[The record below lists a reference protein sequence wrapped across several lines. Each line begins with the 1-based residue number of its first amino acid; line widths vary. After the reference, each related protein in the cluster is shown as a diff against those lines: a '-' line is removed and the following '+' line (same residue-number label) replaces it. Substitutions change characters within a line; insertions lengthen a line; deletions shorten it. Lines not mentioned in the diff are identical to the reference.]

1 VHAAEAVHG
10 DLGRIRQ
17 GDCAIVLSNSG
28 ETAEIVGLLPALSE
42 MEIPVIG
49 ITSRPSSRLG
59 QEADVVLELGTTEE
73 ACPLGLAPS
82 TSTTAMLA
90 LGDALALVVSQLRG
104 FTHADFARFH
114 PGGSLGRRLSK
125 VNEVMR
131 PLDQCC
137 VAKDTDTLREIYI
150 QSRRPRRRS
159 GAILLV
165 DPSGRLSG
173 IFTDS
178 DLARLFERKRD
189 GLIDQPIREVMTAT
203 PITVA
208 VDAMLMDAVKTLAT
222 RKISELPI
230 VDPLGHPLGLID
242 ITDVLGLLP
251 HEVQE
256 QNSTDRQNNTPGSQD
271 AEDHMSSRAA

>member
-1 VHAAEAVHG
+1 LS
-10 DLGRIRQ
+10 DL
-17 GDCAIVLSNSG
+17 AIS
-28 ETAEIVGLLPALSE
+28 
-42 MEIPVIG
+42 VIG
-49 ITSRPSSRLG
+49 ITSKLDSRLAK
-59 QEADVVLELGTTEE
+59 QARVVLDLGTSEE

-90 LGDALALVVSQLRG
+90 LGDALALVVSHARG

-114 PGGSLGRRLSK
+114 PGGSLGRKLAK
-125 VNEVMR
+125 VSEVMR

-137 VAKDTDTLREIYI
+137 VARDTETLREIYI

-165 DPSGRLSG
+165 DSSGRLSG

-189 GLIDQPIREVMTAT
+189 ASIDRPIREVMTAT
-203 PITVA
+203 PITVPR
-208 VDAMLMDAVKTLAT
+208 DAMLMDAVNLLAS

-230 VDPLGHPLGLID
+230 IDPHGCPVGLVD

-251 HEVQE
+251 RPVQQE
-256 QNSTDRQNNTPGSQD
+256 DSVAGEHSRARSVNPDTPQ
-271 AEDHMSSRAA
+271 SSRAA